1 MDNTVVAERKSING
15 RSASCQ
21 LLTVARLVCALPVLA
36 RAATPLN
43 AVQYLVGN
51 WSCQYEGGS
60 QRISYESKY
69 AYELSGSWLRER
81 DSFKNG
87 GSDEES
93 LTFDPK
99 HALWTA
105 VILDSLGMTTI
116 FRASGSDARHIV
128 YHSVYP
134 DATMTETFDRLSSAR
149 YTLHYAQSTGGKLT
163 KSLDTWIPA

>member
-36 RAATPLN
+36 PAATPLN

-99 HALWTA
+99 HACGQPSFSIAWA
-105 VILDSLGMTTI
+105 
-116 FRASGSDARHIV
+116 
-128 YHSVYP
+128 
-134 DATMTETFDRLSSAR
+134 
-149 YTLHYAQSTGGKLT
+149 
-163 KSLDTWIPA
+163 